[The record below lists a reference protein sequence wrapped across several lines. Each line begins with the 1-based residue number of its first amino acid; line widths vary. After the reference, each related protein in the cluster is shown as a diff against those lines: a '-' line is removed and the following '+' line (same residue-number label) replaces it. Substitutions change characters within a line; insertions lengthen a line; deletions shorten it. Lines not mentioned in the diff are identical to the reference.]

1 MTAEPMPATG
11 TRPVPVA
18 APRRGYGVVAN
29 DRRFVAFTVL
39 LSVGLIAPTTLWIL
53 LAVYAKANFGLPEYL
68 YGWIPTANALMCVF
82 LQYPVT
88 SITKRYRA
96 LPVVAVGMGIYAI
109 GAGSVAIMSSFPGF
123 LLSMVIL
130 TVGEL
135 IVVPVASKYV
145 ADLAPPDLRGRY
157 MSVYWLGWA
166 ASRAAAPLIGGFVND
181 QVAPIAIWYVAFLI
195 GVGSTAGLVA
205 LARRSDAAERAARDG
220 AMAPA

>member
-1 MTAEPMPATG
+1 
-11 TRPVPVA
+11 
-18 APRRGYGVVAN
+18 
-29 DRRFVAFTVL
+29 
-39 LSVGLIAPTTLWIL
+39 
-53 LAVYAKANFGLPEYL
+53 
-68 YGWIPTANALMCVF
+68 
-82 LQYPVT
+82 
-88 SITKRYRA
+88 
-96 LPVVAVGMGIYAI
+96 
-109 GAGSVAIMSSFPGF
+109 
-123 LLSMVIL
+123 
-130 TVGEL
+130 VGEL